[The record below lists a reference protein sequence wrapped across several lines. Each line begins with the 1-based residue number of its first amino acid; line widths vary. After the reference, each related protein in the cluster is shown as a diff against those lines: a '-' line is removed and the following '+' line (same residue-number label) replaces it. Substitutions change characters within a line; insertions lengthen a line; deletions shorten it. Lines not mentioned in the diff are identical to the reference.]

1 MQKIL
6 ENTIAVGSLIGN
18 HQFVKKD
25 LHSLNIQ
32 PLNNLHNLHN
42 LHNLGVILISRIYGF
57 LAGRLNFLLNI
68 HFL

>member
-32 PLNNLHNLHN
+32 PL
-42 LHNLGVILISRIYGF
+42 HNLGVILISRIYGF